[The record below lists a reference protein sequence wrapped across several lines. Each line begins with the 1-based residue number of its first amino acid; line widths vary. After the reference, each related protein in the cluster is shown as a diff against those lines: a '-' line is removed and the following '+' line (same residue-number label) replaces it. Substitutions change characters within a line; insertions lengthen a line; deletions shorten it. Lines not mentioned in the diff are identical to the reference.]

1 MVVGVVAATH
11 VVVGMALMIQGCGTS
26 GPIAPPPEPKM
37 PEIAAPTPPA
47 APSLVVPA
55 PQFPVANP
63 EVKPQQPETTP
74 YTVAKGDSLSVICKR
89 FHVDRAEVMALNGI
103 KDVNKLRVGQKLV
116 LPKGV
121 VVPKTVSHSKPAA
134 VKPAAAKH
142 TAVVADAAGGGAY
155 VVKAGDS
162 LSVIAK
168 RHKTT
173 SSAIRQANNIKGD
186 RISVGQKLVIP
197 GAAPAAPAE
206 AAPAVPAAPD
216 AAPAPDAPPP
226 SEFDEMQKSAAPAGA
241 PAAAPAAAVRE
252 HTVEQG
258 EDLYTVAMMYGV
270 GVKEL
275 KTENGLT
282 DTAVAPGTRLKI
294 PAAL

>member
-1 MVVGVVAATH
+1 
-11 VVVGMALMIQGCGTS
+11 
-26 GPIAPPPEPKM
+26 M

-197 GAAPAAPAE
+197 GAAAAAVAPAAPSEAAPTVLPAAPAE